1 MCANM
6 ELRAAEQSFKEP
18 LMRQHILTAAFIA
31 GLLINAADCARGA
44 SLDNVPLKWTPTST
58 LSEMGPVD
66 ISGALLTTKISME
79 PLVDTR
85 QNPSLVAENREKAD
99 KVRQMTTSSDVA
111 GFVSEHF
118 KDSLRGAGLTIVDGS
133 ADVSISGEIRK
144 FFVTEMNTY
153 NGEISLL
160 IRVKNSA
167 GKELWAGIVSGD
179 STRWG
184 RSYSAANYYETMSD
198 MVLRA
203 TYNLLANPAFHDALG
218 KH

>member
-1 MCANM
+1 
-6 ELRAAEQSFKEP
+6 
-18 LMRQHILTAAFIA
+18 MRQHIFAAAIFA
-31 GLLINAADCARGA
+31 LLLINAADFACGA

-58 LSEMGPVD
+58 LSEMGPPVD
-66 ISGALLTTKISME
+66 ISGPLLTTKVSVE

-111 GFVSEHF
+111 GFVSEHL

-153 NGEISLL
+153 NGEIALM

-167 GKELWAGIVSGD
+167 GEELWVGIANGD

-203 TYNLLANPAFHDALG
+203 TYNLLANPAFREALG

>member
-1 MCANM
+1 
-6 ELRAAEQSFKEP
+6 
-18 LMRQHILTAAFIA
+18 MRQHIFAAAMFA
-31 GLLINAADCARGA
+31 LLLIGSADCARGA
-44 SLDNVPLKWTPTST
+44 SLENVALLWTPTAT
-58 LSEMGPVD
+58 LSEMGPLD
-66 ISGALLTTKISME
+66 ISGPLLTAKISME

-85 QNPSLVAENREKAD
+85 ENPSLVAENREKAG

-111 GFVSEHF
+111 GFVTEHLR
-118 KDSLRGAGLTIVDGS
+118 DSLRGAGLTLVDGG

-160 IRVKNSA
+160 IHVKNSA
-167 GKELWAGIVSGD
+167 GKELWVGVASGD

-198 MVLRA
+198 MLLRA
-203 TYNLLANPAFHDALG
+203 TYNLLANPAFRDALG